1 MGVGKG
7 VWQRGGGRRLCKP
20 VRTASW
26 STITLYTYKSA
37 LWLAQCYDE
46 NVHIYT
52 TDMYERQGM
61 LLAQAAYTTRR
72 YVMYPRFLTPQLYT
86 STFMYCSKREA

>member
-1 MGVGKG
+1 MYKRVLTR
-7 VWQRGGGRRLCKP
+7 VHYGRH
-20 VRTASW
+20 TAER
-26 STITLYTYKSA
+26 
-37 LWLAQCYDE
+37 YDE